1 MCFYDEPLIILI
13 TLAILPLTLC
23 SSSFSHFALTL
34 SRPLSGVFGFINS
47 HRVHLVLSYTHDLL
61 PDGRHRARVD
71 TSCRDTPGAIANAQ
85 DGRPLTCA
93 DVAPHCASHAQLQE
107 LCPLTCDRCPGGP
120 RGAWVPSAVDKV
132 AWAPLE
138 FKNLPGEPSRRPYFN
153 SPYHYRLDWETWIHV
168 TASMEHVMTNRP
180 PSAASQPLD
189 LSVPRHIQT
198 LVQKVLSGDTDAMHL
213 LGTPPEALLRLT
225 TNTSGA
231 QSPTAIRADF
241 YSYTFT
247 SWEALWRHGRWW
259 DRQRLSNPVVF
270 ERGSPLP
277 RPSAASVAA
286 AGNRLGVRRSPWQR
300 FWLLMGA
307 AMGIFLSMRSLL
319 TSQTSIGL
327 SRGLGSEAGGA
338 VPTPTAMTSAA
349 RATSSACVRI
359 LNPLAALAAYWLVA
373 ALAFTS
379 DYPRSGAAAQ
389 LVATTTLSGFA
400 GIAQLLPPAFV
411 AMSLAQLAALAAL
424 VACGSKGRDGRGG
437 GTARTHT
444 NGGRG
449 DALILV
455 VAAIQY
461 VGLPFALVALA
472 QDATVLQ
479 AKLSVI
485 VR

>member
-13 TLAILPLTLC
+13 TLAILHLTLC

-132 AWAPLE
+132 AWAPLDS
-138 FKNLPGEPSRRPYFN
+138 KPTWRADRRPYFN
-153 SPYHYRLDWETWIHV
+153 SPITILDWETWIRNG
-168 TASMEHVMTNRP
+168 EHGARDDNRP

-327 SRGLGSEAGGA
+327 SRGLGSEAGPKSDA
-338 VPTPTAMTSAA
+338 HRHDKCRV
-349 RATSSACVRI
+349 RHLLCVRI

-379 DYPRSGAAAQ
+379 DYPRAVQRHS
-389 LVATTTLSGFA
+389 LSTTLSGFA